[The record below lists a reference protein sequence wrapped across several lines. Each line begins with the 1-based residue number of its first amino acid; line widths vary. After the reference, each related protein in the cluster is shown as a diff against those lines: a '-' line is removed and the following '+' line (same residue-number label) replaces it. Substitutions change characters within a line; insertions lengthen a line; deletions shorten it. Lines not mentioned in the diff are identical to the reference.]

1 MFSYSNFDYQF
12 LTTPQQIADIFP
24 TGNPPDFWGI
34 CFFSPGRNVS
44 VGGHPVPRISASWTS
59 GEISLE
65 IRGFFDF

>member
-34 CFFSPGRNVS
+34 CFFFPRQE
-44 VGGHPVPRISASWTS
+44 RISWWTPCATD
-59 GEISLE
+59 
-65 IRGFFDF
+65 IRILDVG